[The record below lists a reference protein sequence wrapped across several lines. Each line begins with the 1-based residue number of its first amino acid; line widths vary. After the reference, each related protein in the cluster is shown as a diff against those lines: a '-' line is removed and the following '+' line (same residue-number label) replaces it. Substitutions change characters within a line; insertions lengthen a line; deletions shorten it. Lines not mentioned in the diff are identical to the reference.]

1 MLDAIIKW
9 SIARRWLVIA
19 GALILTLWIFRT
31 VSQMPLDVF
40 PAFAPPLVEI
50 QTEAPGLAP
59 EEVESLVTRPIE
71 SAINGTPGV
80 EMVRSSSAVGI
91 SVVKVTFDWDTD
103 IYRDRQLV
111 TERLQQAQGQ
121 LPKGVEVPQISP
133 VSSPVGAIIKY
144 AFTVEEGVG
153 DQESGIG
160 DREPKDLVSGI
171 RQTAQ
176 DASKSTEGQR
186 TKDEGQ
192 SKIQNP
198 KSKTDLME
206 VRRIVDWDVKNRL
219 LAVPGVTQ
227 IVIFGG
233 DVRQYQ
239 VLVDPA
245 KLKAYGVTLSEV
257 TEAAEKSNLNAP
269 GGFLTN
275 PDQEL
280 LVREVG
286 RIQSVDQLKK
296 SVVKTKNGVPVLLQQ
311 VADVKIG
318 SEVKRGDALVN
329 GKPAVVV
336 VVNKQPQADTPTVI
350 QAVEAAMAELKGSLP
365 KDVKVDV
372 TFHQD
377 DFIHASLR
385 NVEEALRDGIIIV
398 SVVLILFLMNWRTV
412 LISLSAL
419 PLSLILGMMVL
430 NWTGQGINTMTL
442 GGLAV
447 AIGSVVDDAIVDME
461 NVYRR
466 LRENQQSPPPK
477 SPLQVVF
484 DGSIEVRVSVLF
496 STVIIAVVFA
506 PIFALSGVEGR
517 IFTPMGLAYLL
528 SIIAST
534 LVALTLTPA
543 LCALLLAHRPLPS
556 DETWV
561 AHKAHQI
568 YHPALM
574 FSLRRPKVI
583 LIAAVASFIA
593 SLLILP
599 NLGRVFLPEFQERSL
614 VLATNLY
621 PGVSLQT
628 TNQADFAVED
638 ALKGDKRFNYLQLRS
653 GRAPGDT
660 DVGGVNFGEL
670 DVELSDEGAKDRKGA
685 IAALRQEFNKVPGV
699 AVNIGGF
706 ISHRMDEVLSGIRSG
721 IAIKIFGPDLE
732 QLRQLGQQVQQ
743 AVTGIPGL
751 ADLQVE
757 PQVPIKQVQIQFD
770 REVAARYGLRVG
782 DLGDTIGTALNGRV
796 VSQVLEQQQVFNMVV
811 WLAEPARNN
820 LDTIRNLLIDTPT
833 GQKIPLA
840 QVAKVDYSTGPNT
853 INRENVSRLL
863 VVSANAE
870 GRDLGSV
877 IADIR
882 QRIDQQVHPPSG
894 YFIQYGGQ
902 FQAQE
907 KATQTLLWAG
917 ILAFVVITVL
927 IYFAVRSIPATAMI
941 MINLPLALVG
951 GVIAVAVLGGGI
963 ISVASMVG
971 FITLFGVAT
980 RNGLLLVDNYNHR
993 LAMGQPLKQVL
1004 LEGSMERLVAILL
1017 TALSSALG
1025 MVPLAWGSGA
1035 GKEILQPLAVVVL
1048 GGLFTSTALTLLVIP
1063 ALYSQFGR
1071 WLVPKSRPVD
1081 AQAVGSKDAIVNGI
1095 EPHPSPRY

>member
-1 MLDAIIKW
+1 MFDWLNTIVRW
-9 SIARRWLVIA
+9 SISQRWLVVIA
-19 GALILTLWIFRT
+19 AILISIWGIRVIT
-31 VSQMPLDVF
+31 QMPLDVF
-40 PAFAPPLVEI
+40 PSFAPPQVEI

-80 EMVRSSSAVGI
+80 ETVRSSSAVGI
-91 SVVKVTFDWDTD
+91 SVVRVTFGWETD
-103 IYRDRQLV
+103 IYRARQLV

-121 LPKGVEVPQISP
+121 LPKGVEIPQISP

-144 AFTVEEGVG
+144 AFTS
-153 DQESGIG
+153 DTT
-160 DREPKDLVSGI
+160 P
-171 RQTAQ
+171 
-176 DASKSTEGQR
+176 
-186 TKDEGQ
+186 
-192 SKIQNP
+192 
-198 KSKTDLME
+198 LME
-206 VRRIVDWDVKNRL
+206 VRRIVDWQVKNRL

-245 KLKAYGVTLSEV
+245 KLKAYDVTLGEV
-257 TEAAEKSNLNAP
+257 TEATEKSNVNAP
-269 GGFLTN
+269 GGFLTS

-286 RIQSVDQLKK
+286 RIQSLDQLKR
-296 SVVKTKNGVPVLLQQ
+296 SVVETKNGVPILLNQ

-318 SEVKRGDALVN
+318 AELKRGDALVN
-329 GKPAVVV
+329 GKPAIVVI
-336 VVNKQPQADTPTVI
+336 VNKQPQADTPTVTR
-350 QAVEAAMAELKGSLP
+350 AVEAAMAELKASLP

-372 TFHQD
+372 TFRQD
-377 DFIHASLR
+377 DFIEASVK

-398 SVVLILFLMNWRTV
+398 SVVLIIFLMNWRTV
-412 LISLSAL
+412 IISLSAL
-419 PLSLILGMMVL
+419 PVSLILGMMVL

-466 LRENQQSPPPK
+466 LRENQQSPTPK

-496 STVIIAVVFA
+496 STIIIAVVFA

-517 IFTPMGLAYLL
+517 IFTPMGVAYLL
-528 SIIAST
+528 SIVAST
-534 LVALTLTPA
+534 IVALTLTPA
-543 LCALLLAHRPLPS
+543 LCALLLTHRQLPP
-556 DETWV
+556 DETWI
-561 AHKAHQI
+561 ARKAHQV
-568 YHPALM
+568 YRPALM

-583 LIAAVASFIA
+583 LIAAAASFIA
-593 SLLILP
+593 SMLILP

-614 VLATNLY
+614 VLATSLY

-638 ALKGDKRFNYLQLRS
+638 ALKGDKRFTYLQLRS
-653 GRAPGDT
+653 GRAPGDS
-660 DVGGVNFGEL
+660 DVGGVNFAEL
-670 DVELSDEGAKDRKGA
+670 DVELSEEGAKDRKEA
-685 IAALRQEFNKVPGV
+685 IETLRKEFDKVPGV

-706 ISHRMDEVLSGIRSG
+706 ISHRMDEVLSGVRSG
-721 IAIKIFGPDLE
+721 IAIKIFGPELE
-732 QLRQLGQQVQQ
+732 QLRELGQQVQQ

-751 ADLQVE
+751 VDLQVE

-770 REVAARYGLRVG
+770 RDAAARYGLRVG
-782 DLGDTIGTALNGRV
+782 DLGDTIETALNGRV
-796 VSQVLEQQQVFNMVV
+796 VSQVLEQQQVFDMVV
-811 WLAEPARNN
+811 WLTESARNN
-820 LDTIRNLLIDTPT
+820 LDTIRNLLIDTPI

-840 QVAKVDYSTGPNT
+840 QVARVDYGTGPNT

-863 VVSANAE
+863 IVSANAE

-882 QRIDQQVHPPSG
+882 QRIEQQVHSPPG
-894 YFIQYGGQ
+894 YYIQYGGQ

-907 KATQTLLWAG
+907 KATQTLIWAG
-917 ILAFVVITVL
+917 VLAFVAITIL
-927 IYFAVRSIPATAMI
+927 IYFAVQSIPATAMI
-941 MINLPLALVG
+941 MVNLPLAMVG
-951 GVIAVAVLGGGI
+951 GVISVAIGGGI

-993 LAMGQPLKQVL
+993 LAMGQPLREVL
-1004 LEGSMERLVAILL
+1004 IEGSMERLVAILL

-1025 MVPLAWGSGA
+1025 MVPLVIGSGA

-1048 GGLFTSTALTLLVIP
+1048 GGLFTSTALTVLVLP

-1071 WLVPKSRPVD
+1071 WLVPKKTVATAD
-1081 AQAVGSKDAIVNGI
+1081 QDGAIEQHAAPG
-1095 EPHPSPRY
+1095 Y